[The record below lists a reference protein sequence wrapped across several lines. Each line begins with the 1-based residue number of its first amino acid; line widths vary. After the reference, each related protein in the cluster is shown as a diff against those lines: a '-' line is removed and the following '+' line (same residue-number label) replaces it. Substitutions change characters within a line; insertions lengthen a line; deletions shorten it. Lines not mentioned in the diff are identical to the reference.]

1 MAPGKGLYYFDG
13 HFDRERAWYLAHFR
27 EVEDQLRISEVSH
40 SYLYSREACQR
51 IWELQPEMHVVACV
65 REPAERAYSAYL
77 HGVKNGH
84 TLAILRPTASG
95 KTA

>member
-1 MAPGKGLYYFDG
+1 
-13 HFDRERAWYLAHFR
+13 
-27 EVEDQLRISEVSH
+27 
-40 SYLYSREACQR
+40 
-51 IWELQPEMHVVACV
+51 MHVVACV